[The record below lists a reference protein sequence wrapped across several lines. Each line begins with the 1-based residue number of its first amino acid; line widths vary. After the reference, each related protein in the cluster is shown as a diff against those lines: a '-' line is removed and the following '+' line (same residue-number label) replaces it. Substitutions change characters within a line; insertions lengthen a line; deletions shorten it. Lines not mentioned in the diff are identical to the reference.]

1 MADNKKFII
10 GSRGSKL
17 SLAYSGYVKDLLLK
31 SCSQFDDNSIEI
43 KIIKTSGDIFQNK
56 KISDIGAN
64 IFEREVDPFVDKL
77 LKEYS
82 LDVKKY

>member
-17 SLAYSGYVKDLLLK
+17 SLAYSGHVKDLLLK
-31 SCSQFDDNSIEI
+31 SSPQFNDNSIEI

-82 LDVKKY
+82 LDIKKY